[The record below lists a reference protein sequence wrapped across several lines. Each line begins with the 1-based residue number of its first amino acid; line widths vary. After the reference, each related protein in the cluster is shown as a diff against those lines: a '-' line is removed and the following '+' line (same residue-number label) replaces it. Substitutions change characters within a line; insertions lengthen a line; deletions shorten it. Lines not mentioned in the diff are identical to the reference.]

1 MEKTFVYLSFFMA
14 GIFVLMALGLFFL
27 PSGIFEGW
35 TASSRI
41 MMGIAILA
49 YAGFRIFRARK
60 MLQKISEHEKNLNQ
74 TIEQD
79 E

>member
-1 MEKTFVYLSFFMA
+1 MEKTFIYLSFFMA
-14 GIFVLMALGLFFL
+14 GVFVLMALGLFFL

-35 TASSRI
+35 TPSSRI
-41 MMGIAILA
+41 IMGCAILL

-60 MLQKISEHEKNLNQ
+60 MLKKLQDADREHLQ
-74 TIEQD
+74 TIEKD